1 MTTTPDWDALEWV
14 RASEDPDEECFE
26 VAAGEGELIHIRQTD
41 APEQVVTTTKTKWH
55 AFVLGV
61 RNDEFDHFVAGA
73 EGAGAEGSGAGGV
86 GPSEGGTGGG
96 GVS

>member
-1 MTTTPDWDALEWV
+1 MTTTPDWDALDWI
-14 RASEDPDEECFE
+14 RASDDPDEECFE

-41 APEQVVTTTKTKWH
+41 APEQVVTTTKAKWH

-61 RNDEFDHFVAGA
+61 QNDEFDHFVADA
-73 EGAGAEGSGAGGV
+73 DGAGDGG
-86 GPSEGGTGGG
+86 GGGGGG

>member
-1 MTTTPDWDALEWV
+1 MTTTPDWGALEWI
-14 RASEDPDEECFE
+14 RASDDPDEECFE
-26 VAAGEGELIHIRQTD
+26 VAAGAGELIHIRQTD
-41 APEQVVTTTKTKWH
+41 APEQVVTTTRAKWH

-61 RNDEFDHFVAGA
+61 RNDEFDHFVAGTD
-73 EGAGAEGSGAGGV
+73 GAAAGGV